1 MKLEEMR
8 DEALHGVPLKINAML
23 QVIHIAIL
31 ARNHINCGSVRDC
44 ASIYKELKRAIERF
58 EK

>member
-1 MKLEEMR
+1 MKLEELR
-8 DEALHGVPLKINAML
+8 DDILEKHDPDSHML
-23 QVIHIAIL
+23 QLIHIAIL
-31 ARNHINCGSVRDC
+31 ARNHVNCGSVRDC